1 MNLPRPGVQALGDA
15 VIRNKIEL
23 VPYRQQRRSVS
34 LARAQEMG
42 TSLSRNAL
50 ESSLP
55 QAERK
60 TDSVNDSH
68 GYYEKAKQAYLES
81 VRAKPDCAKAYN
93 ELGWVY
99 GRLGQ
104 WKEAEEAYRRSIR
117 LKADYAEP
125 HHNLGAAHAAQGQW
139 EDAARAFK
147 AAIRFKPDFATA
159 HLSLALAE
167 GNLGHYARAIKA
179 CRQAIRIQPSI
190 AEAHYHLG
198 VFYLAVGDRR
208 SALDQRRSIENLDQN
223 LARQFGRLVASR
235 YTLRI
240 QESHE
245 RFGGR

>member
-23 VPYRQQRRSVS
+23 VPNSQQRRSVS

-60 TDSVNDSH
+60 TASVNDSH

-159 HLSLALAE
+159 HLVARLGE
-167 GNLGHYARAIKA
+167 QGNLGHYARV
-179 CRQAIRIQPSI
+179 IR
-190 AEAHYHLG
+190 L
-198 VFYLAVGDRR
+198 V
-208 SALDQRRSIENLDQN
+208 
-223 LARQFGRLVASR
+223 GRLF
-235 YTLRI
+235 
-240 QESHE
+240 ESSLA
-245 RFGGR
+245 